1 MTVNREIEENCTTS
15 ISLTSKKRK
24 VFALFALVFLYLFC
38 LFVLFLFICIFRTC
52 SVFFENV
59 VACLSIENSRF
70 GLILEKR
77 GNHCFSQYYL

>member
-38 LFVLFLFICIFRTC
+38 LFVFFALVLYFLRMLWP
-52 SVFFENV
+52 
-59 VACLSIENSRF
+59 A
-70 GLILEKR
+70 
-77 GNHCFSQYYL
+77 